1 MMERAG
7 IGLARSEP
15 RMGYIGAR
23 KFPWDDMKR
32 RTIAVIT
39 AGAALAA
46 GVAVAVHAIR
56 TVRTIAPSG
65 RRSTTTFA
73 VRVTDRGV
81 PVAARV
87 VLRDGR
93 GEALHM
99 GNLDLYGRRQ
109 GAAACVIAPGVVGSW
124 DGLILGYG
132 AGEVPVGV
140 DRCVPSPAIPY
151 GRYHV
156 VAWRGIEYERFEG
169 EVDLSEGRGR
179 VELAIALDRAWTPHG
194 VLAADLHVHARASN
208 DSRMPNPQRVIA
220 QAAAGVQVVG
230 LSDHNVNGD
239 LDAEIAEL
247 RLDGV
252 IASIASD
259 ELTSEQ
265 LHVGV
270 YPVQIARGA
279 PRGGAPSGSAIDERS
294 EAAGGGAPA
303 SSAGGAG
310 GSVPRGIEKASAQQ
324 LFELAHAMP
333 GDPIVQLNHPR
344 FRVTALYDG
353 AGWDGV
359 AWPPPFPLGFD
370 AVEVLAGYTAF
381 NAPGDRRFDDGVR
394 DFYTLVD
401 HGHLVAPLGNSDTHD
416 LNWVLDGTTR
426 SYVYVDDPRLAPFDE
441 AGFIAAIRARRVV
454 ATSGPWLDVEV
465 AAARGATPTVGPGQ
479 GLHARRTAWVDV
491 TVSAARFVRVDRI
504 RITVGSPAG
513 PVLAQVVEVPAG
525 QRSHRWAGA
534 VELED
539 ADTWIGVTADG
550 DTPLPL
556 EQTGSY
562 QKDRWNRAGVTPF
575 AIASPVLIDADGDGH
590 WKRGDADLVLR

>member
-1 MMERAG
+1 MIRRGRRFVIAAAAAA
-7 IGLARSEP
+7 GLA
-15 RMGYIGAR
+15 
-23 KFPWDDMKR
+23 
-32 RTIAVIT
+32 IA
-39 AGAALAA
+39 AY
-46 GVAVAVHAIR
+46 AIWA
-56 TVRTIAPSG
+56 ILG
-65 RRSTTTFA
+65 RPTTLPGRPSTTTLV
-73 VRVTDRGV
+73 VRVTERGA

-87 VLRDGR
+87 LLIDEHG
-93 GEALHM
+93 APLHM
-99 GNLDLYGRRQ
+99 GNLDLYGKRQ
-109 GAAACVIAPGVVGSW
+109 GGAACPIAPGVVGSW

-132 AGEVPVGV
+132 VAEVPVGA
-140 DRCVPSPAIPY
+140 DRCAPSPAIPY
-151 GRYHV
+151 GRYRV

-169 EVDLSEGRGR
+169 EVDLSSGRGR
-179 VELAIALDRAWTPHG
+179 VELAIALDRAWMPGG
-194 VLAADLHVHARASN
+194 VLAADLHVHAHASN
-208 DSRMPNPQRVIA
+208 DSTLPNPQRVVA
-220 QAAAGVQVVG
+220 QAAAGIQVVG
-230 LSDHNVNGD
+230 LSDHNANGD

-247 RLDGV
+247 HLDHV

-259 ELTSEQ
+259 ELTTEQ

-270 YPVQIARGA
+270 YPVQVVRGTA
-279 PRGGAPSGSAIDERS
+279 RGGATP
-294 EAAGGGAPA
+294 GATIA
-303 SSAGGAG
+303 QFN
-310 GSVPRGIEKASAQQ
+310 AQQ

-353 AGWDGV
+353 TGWNGV
-359 AWPPPFPLGFD
+359 AWPPPFSLGFD

-426 SYVYVDDPRLAPFDE
+426 SYVYVDDPRLSPFDE

-465 AAARGATPTVGPGQ
+465 AAAKGTTPTVGPGQ
-479 GLHARRTAWVDV
+479 ALHASHTAWVDV
-491 TVSAARFVRVDRI
+491 TVAQARFVHVDRI
-504 RITVGSPAG
+504 RITVGTPAG
-513 PVLAQVVEVPAG
+513 PQLAQTIDVPG
-525 QRSHRWAGA
+525 NQRSYHWAGA
-534 VELED
+534 IELGN

-575 AIASPVLIDADGDGH
+575 AIASPVLIDADGDGR
-590 WKRGDADLVLR
+590 WKRGDADLVLP

>member
-1 MMERAG
+1 MTRDVRGLVRA
-7 IGLARSEP
+7 
-15 RMGYIGAR
+15 
-23 KFPWDDMKR
+23 
-32 RTIAVIT
+32 V
-39 AGAALAA
+39 AAAA
-46 GVAVAVHAIR
+46 GLVVVVYAVYAGR
-56 TVRTIAPSG
+56 TGCATRPTTPGTPSSS
-65 RRSTTTFA
+65 RRSTTSLA
-73 VRVTDRGV
+73 VQVTAGGQ

-87 VLRDGR
+87 LLLDAHG
-93 GEALHM
+93 APLHM

-109 GAAACVIAPGVVGSW
+109 GAAACAISPMVVGSW
-124 DGLILGYG
+124 DGLILGEG
-132 AGEVPVGV
+132 VADVPVGA

-151 GRYHV
+151 GRYKV

-179 VELAIALDRAWTPHG
+179 VELAIALERAWTPHG

-208 DSRMPNPQRVIA
+208 DSTLPNPQRVIA
-220 QAAAGVQVVG
+220 QAAAGIQVVG

-247 RLDGV
+247 HLDSV
-252 IASIASD
+252 ITSIASA
-259 ELTSEQ
+259 ELSSEQ

-270 YPVQIARGA
+270 YPVRVAHGA
-279 PRGGAPSGSAIDERS
+279 PRGGGPPDAAI
-294 EAAGGGAPA
+294 AH
-303 SSAGGAG
+303 
-310 GSVPRGIEKASAQQ
+310 ASAQQ

-333 GDPIVQLNHPR
+333 GNPIVQLNHPR

-353 AGWDGV
+353 AAWDGV

-370 AVEVLAGYTAF
+370 AVEVLAGYSAF
-381 NAPGDRRFDDGVR
+381 NAPGDRRFDDSAR

-416 LNWVLDGTTR
+416 LNWVLDGATR
-426 SYVYVDDPRLAPFDE
+426 SYVYVDDPRVAPFDE

-465 AAARGATPTVGPGQ
+465 ATARGATPTVGPGQ
-479 GLHARRTAWVDV
+479 ALAASGTAWVDV
-491 TVSAARFVRVDRI
+491 TVSQARFVHVDRI

-513 PVLAQVVEVPAG
+513 PALATTVDVPAD
-525 QRSHRWAGA
+525 QRTYHWAGA
-534 VELED
+534 IQVGD
-539 ADTWIGVTADG
+539 ADTWIGVIADG

-562 QKDRWNRAGVTPF
+562 QKDKWNRAGVTPF
-575 AIASPVLIDADGDGH
+575 AIASPVLIDAAGDGR
-590 WKRGDADLVLR
+590 WKRGDADLILR